1 MADAGVSSVRPKP
14 KGNFSYTQSLE
25 SRILELEAQVHEQAL
40 NSLPQRPES
49 IQSSTITSERR
60 NEDGS
65 PILRPT
71 QPPRSRFVPSAEV
84 DIQTPVTIQA
94 SSPVFLDT
102 PGITNNSSRAGF
114 ISAFEGPQPVEQST
128 AYKDVQ
134 FSDQK
139 EQALIQTYLERVNP
153 RYPFI
158 HKEQFLAWY
167 SFWKDLQKS
176 RGDIP
181 TGEQWMSFFI
191 QMAFAVSLLIAP
203 QVSPEERR
211 LSNTL
216 YSIALSSL
224 SSVFERPDPV
234 LHVQAYL
241 MCTIHALHSPSSQT
255 VLTMIS
261 TTMRCCVI
269 SQLHRSMYEP
279 PIRDSLTL
287 LEVQIRRRVFWS
299 AYSIDRLISW
309 IYHVPC
315 SVIDENIQTELF
327 ANMSDSEIQ
336 KWEPRSR
343 SQADV
348 ESLPRQTQV
357 SSALHLIRVR
367 KIQSRIL
374 AIMMR
379 ADYDITLAPHYGWRL
394 HMLKDLDQW
403 RNQLQPHSDP
413 ESRGYTSQGW
423 VGMAYN
429 YTILLLH
436 RPTKENVRGLV
447 GEKCLQACADIL
459 SVFRQYQKDRQT
471 AQLWPGLLSQ
481 FGIGITL
488 LYCFWATPPSSR
500 TELYRSSKSL
510 AAIHTCSVI
519 LAVFAEQWRQA
530 EPLRELFDSLSEAI
544 PYHPL
549 TSADHTGSRISV
561 DAASSIRSMMPHIIS
576 LVVNMDICR
585 MITEMVTEDYPWH
598 DPRYSEF
605 PSWSSEIHSSQTCFL
620 CHDNTA
626 SKSMP
631 VPEAFG
637 LYEPSVG
644 DHDEFFAFPGLFG
657 SVEF

>member
-1 MADAGVSSVRPKP
+1 MPSERLQRRSLA
-14 KGNFSYTQSLE
+14 NTQYTRTLE
-25 SRILELEAQVHEQAL
+25 NRIFELEANAHEQVL
-40 NSLPQRPES
+40 NSLPHRSES
-49 IQSSTITSERR
+49 IQSSTTAPVRQDETS
-60 NEDGS
+60 S
-65 PILRPT
+65 PIVRST
-71 QPPRSRFVPSAEV
+71 QPSESRFVPPAEM
-84 DIQTPVTIQA
+84 DIQTPMTIQA
-94 SSPVFLDT
+94 SSPIFPNT
-102 PGITNNSSRAGF
+102 PGIANQGSRTIFRSIFDGLQPIEQDANS
-114 ISAFEGPQPVEQST
+114 
-128 AYKDVQ
+128 KDLR

-158 HKEQFLAWY
+158 LEEQFLDWY
-167 SFWKDLQKS
+167 SSWKNL
-176 RGDIP
+176 RNNGGDIP
-181 TGEQWMSFFI
+181 AGEQWKSFFI

-203 QVSPEERR
+203 QVFPEERR
-211 LSNTL
+211 LSNNL
-216 YSIALSSL
+216 YSIALASL

-261 TTMRCCVI
+261 TTMRCCVV

-279 PIRDSLTL
+279 SIRDSSTL

-299 AYSIDRLISW
+299 AYSIDRLLSW

-315 SVIDENIQTELF
+315 SVIDENIQIELF
-327 ANMSDSEIQ
+327 ANMNDGEIQ
-336 KWEPRSR
+336 RWEPQSR

-367 KIQSRIL
+367 RIQSHIL

-379 ADYDITLAPHYGWRL
+379 ADYDANFALHYGWRL
-394 HMLKDLDQW
+394 HMLKELDQW

-436 RPTKENVRGLV
+436 RPTKQNAREIV

-500 TELYRSSKSL
+500 TDIYRSSKSL

-530 EPLRELFDSLSEAI
+530 EPLRDLFDTLSEAI

-549 TSADHTGSRISV
+549 ISADNTETRISA
-561 DAASSIRSMMPHIIS
+561 DAANSIRPIMPHIVSI
-576 LVVNMDICR
+576 VVNVDICR
-585 MITEMVTEDYPWH
+585 MITEMVTQDYPWH
-598 DPRYSEF
+598 DQTYSEEF
-605 PSWSSEIHSSQTCFL
+605 PSWSLEVHSSQTCFL
-620 CHDNTA
+620 CQDKPT
-626 SKSMP
+626 SKSIF

-637 LYEPSVG
+637 LYEPSVSN
-644 DHDEFFAFPGLFG
+644 HDELFAFPGLFG